1 MALKVNKVGTDKRKP
16 SKNGILQFDFM
27 RNSDVHIPEK
37 ALKDGITPFR
47 LSWTDYILTSR
58 YPTYLRAIQKSLEP
72 YMKSKKKLK

>member
-37 ALKDGITPFR
+37 ALKVKG
-47 LSWTDYILTSR
+47 
-58 YPTYLRAIQKSLEP
+58 
-72 YMKSKKKLK
+72 